1 VNRLVQSWASAQ
13 GYTYKGVCS
22 NGEVP
27 VPTTFGRDVK
37 IDALLEKEPNDRI
50 WVEAKGE
57 ANLSDLIQGSGRLI
71 FAVYYGGGKALLA
84 IDRKRTAR
92 LLQYIDFLKWFA
104 GGLKLG
110 LFNVEDQEIR
120 WL

>member
-1 VNRLVQSWASAQ
+1 VNRLVQTWASAQ
-13 GYTYKGVCS
+13 GYTYKGVSS

-27 VPTTFGRDVK
+27 VPTTFGRNVK
-37 IDALLEKEPNDRI
+37 IDALLEKEPNERI

-84 IDRKRTAR
+84 IDRQRTAT
-92 LLQYIDFLKWFA
+92 LLQYGDFLKWFA
-104 GGLKLG
+104 GGMKLG
-110 LFNVEDQEIR
+110 ILNVEDQETT